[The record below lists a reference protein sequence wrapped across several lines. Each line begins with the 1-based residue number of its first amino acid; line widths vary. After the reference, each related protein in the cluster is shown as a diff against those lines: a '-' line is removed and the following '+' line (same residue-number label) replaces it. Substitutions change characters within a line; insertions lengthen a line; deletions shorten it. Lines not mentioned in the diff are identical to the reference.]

1 MGFFFFSS
9 RRRHTRYWRDW
20 SSDGALPIS
29 RTGRRDGCLLI
40 RRRRPAGGRTKKPPV
55 LDETR
60 RRSSERLKTGW
71 HASWRH
77 SVPSRGKSEL
87 HREPITAHRSI
98 ACLFCSPPPSPR
110 PGPVVPTNG
119 AAPAVA
125 ERRNTALRMNY
136 LVI

>member
-1 MGFFFFSS
+1 M
-9 RRRHTRYWRDW
+9 WPP
-20 SSDGALPIS
+20 A
-29 RTGRRDGCLLI
+29 GRRDGCLLV
-40 RRRRPAGGRTKKPPV
+40 RPPAGEDGRLGAGRKS
-55 LDETR
+55 LQFSTR
-60 RRSSERLKTGW
+60 PGGDLEQLKTGW

-119 AAPAVA
+119 VAPAVA